1 MSSGQGS
8 GRSEGKST
16 WIFTWAKWL
25 STPIFFFQGA
35 IREAGGSFGKKEK
48 AEEDQ
53 YFRRQEREQLEKM
66 KKVEADE
73 KANKKHDGKKWHCY
87 SLYVTSY
94 FCLYF

>member
-1 MSSGQGS
+1 MN
-8 GRSEGKST
+8 
-16 WIFTWAKWL
+16 IHL
-25 STPIFFFQGA
+25 SKMAVITNIFFQGA

-73 KANKKHDGKKWHCY
+73 KAKKKQDGKE
-87 SLYVTSY
+87 
-94 FCLYF
+94 

>member
-1 MSSGQGS
+1 MGDLKVSSHEYSLEQNGCHHQYFS
-8 GRSEGKST
+8 
-16 WIFTWAKWL
+16 
-25 STPIFFFQGA
+25 QGA

-73 KANKKHDGKKWHCY
+73 KAKKKQGGKK
-87 SLYVTSY
+87 
-94 FCLYF
+94 

>member
-1 MSSGQGS
+1 MNIHLGI
-8 GRSEGKST
+8 T
-16 WIFTWAKWL
+16 LAVFTN
-25 STPIFFFQGA
+25 TFIQGA

-73 KANKKHDGKKWHCY
+73 KAKKKQDGKK
-87 SLYVTSY
+87 
-94 FCLYF
+94 

>member
-1 MSSGQGS
+1 MAVI
-8 GRSEGKST
+8 T
-16 WIFTWAKWL
+16 NI
-25 STPIFFFQGA
+25 FFQGA

-73 KANKKHDGKKWHCY
+73 KAKKKQDGKKWHCY
-87 SLYVTSY
+87 SLYVTS
-94 FCLYF
+94 

>member
-1 MSSGQGS
+1 MN
-8 GRSEGKST
+8 
-16 WIFTWAKWL
+16 IHL
-25 STPIFFFQGA
+25 SKMAVITNIFFKGA

-73 KANKKHDGKKWHCY
+73 KAKKKQDGKE
-87 SLYVTSY
+87 
-94 FCLYF
+94 